1 LKLWL
6 AIPLPALAGCA
17 KSPGSGAGLGVRL
30 LFKVKLDAAPN
41 PNLVYIVAINPTTEV
56 NPAGKGPLPVVAPPW
71 GNGFVAGRAKY
82 YVRWDP
88 AQRQPYVVYRFL
100 DANLNTWQDVGVPI
114 LTEAPTSTTKELRF
128 TLDLSQLAN
137 SEAEALLLQTLQVNI
152 LTMDRVP
159 QGNDSG
165 DKNFDA
171 LGDSRSAAE
180 IDSYIN
186 VPLNVSRVYDNRFY
200 NQLEPV
206 GDVASPELDIS
217 NFSVEVRLP

>member
-1 LKLWL
+1 L
-6 AIPLPALAGCA
+6 ALTALILVSGCA
-17 KSPGSGAGLGVRL
+17 KSPDGGAGLGTRL
-30 LFKVKLDAAPN
+30 LIKMKLDGQPN
-41 PNLVYIVAINPTTEV
+41 PSLVYIIAFNPTTEA
-56 NPAGKGPLPVVAPPW
+56 NPSGKGPLPVVAPPW

-88 AQRQPYVVYRFL
+88 AQRQPYVLYRFL
-100 DANLNTWQDVGVPI
+100 DSNLNTWTDVGVPI
-114 LTEAPTSTTKELRF
+114 LYEVPTATTKELRF
-128 TLDLSQLAN
+128 TLDLKQLAG
-137 SEAEALLLQTLQVNI
+137 SEAEAALLQTLQVNF

-171 LGDSRSAAE
+171 LGNTRSAAE

-186 VPLNVSRVYDNRFY
+186 IPLNVSRVYDNRFF
-200 NQLEPV
+200 NQLEPIN
-206 GDVASPELDIS
+206 DVAAPELDIS